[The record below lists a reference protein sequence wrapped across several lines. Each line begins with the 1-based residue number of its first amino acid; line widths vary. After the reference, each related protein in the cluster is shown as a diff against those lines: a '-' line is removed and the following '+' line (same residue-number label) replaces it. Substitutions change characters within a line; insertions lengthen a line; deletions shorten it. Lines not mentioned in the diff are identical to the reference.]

1 MHSKIIRFMQEK
13 NSGVLHNL
21 LINIITSRL
30 TLKMYFFFKLM
41 QWIETIFPKLQKT
54 KLKSVMQSYME
65 VSKPK

>member
-41 QWIETIFPKLQKT
+41 QWIETIFSQTTEDKIEICNAKLHGG
-54 KLKSVMQSYME
+54 L
-65 VSKPK
+65 